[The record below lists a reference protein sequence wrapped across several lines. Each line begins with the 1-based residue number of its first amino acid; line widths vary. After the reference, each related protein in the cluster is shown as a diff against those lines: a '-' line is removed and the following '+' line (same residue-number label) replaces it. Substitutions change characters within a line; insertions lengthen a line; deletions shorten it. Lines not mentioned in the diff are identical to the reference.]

1 MRKINVGHITI
12 AGEDYPAIVNVRL
25 IMQLQKQGI
34 EIGQLFDSDTVEW
47 DKILKFLTS
56 MINEGYRLTNSELT
70 VTEDEIAETL
80 TIAEIKNITAQL
92 SILFGNAGR
101 TVVADP
107 PKN

>member
-1 MRKINVGHITI
+1 MRKFNIGHITI

-47 DKILKFLTS
+47 EKILKFLTC
-56 MINEGYRLTNSELT
+56 MINEGYRLINSELA
-70 VTEDEIAETL
+70 VTEDEIAEML
-80 TIAEIKNITAQL
+80 TIAEIKNITTQL
-92 SILFGNAGR
+92 SILFGNTGR
-101 TVVADP
+101 TVEADP

>member
-1 MRKINVGHITI
+1 MRKINIGHITI

-34 EIGQLFDSDTVEW
+34 EIDRIFDSDAVEW
-47 DKILKFLTS
+47 EKILKFLAC
-56 MINEGYRLTNSELT
+56 MINEAYRLINSNQE
-70 VTEDEIAETL
+70 VTEDEIAEML

-92 SILFGNAGR
+92 SILFGNTGR
-101 TVVADP
+101 TVEAEP